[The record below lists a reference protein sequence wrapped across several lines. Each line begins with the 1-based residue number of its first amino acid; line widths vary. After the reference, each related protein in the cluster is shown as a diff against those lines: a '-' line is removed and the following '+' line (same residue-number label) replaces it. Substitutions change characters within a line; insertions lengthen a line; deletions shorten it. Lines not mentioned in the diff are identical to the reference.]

1 MKAIRLVFCLGLLL
15 TTTQLWA
22 EPVNLTFMESA
33 TRPVTGVTI
42 AGLTVSLAM
51 NGKACDQA
59 VYGAPLPGSRTNV
72 GSPALATQTLS
83 TRLFTEVFFDP
94 RSVLM
99 ASAVLTL
106 NATVSTFTL
115 DQLAF
120 HAVAVPEPAALVL
133 LGTGL
138 AVVAA
143 LTKKRKTK

>member
-59 VYGAPLPGSRTNV
+59 VYGAPLPGSSTNV

-83 TRLFTEVFFDP
+83 TPLLTEALFN
-94 RSVLM
+94 RRNVLL
-99 ASAVLTL
+99 ARAALTL

-115 DQLAF
+115 DHLTFQ
-120 HAVAVPEPAALVL
+120 AVAVPEPAALVL

-143 LTKKRKTK
+143 LTKKRKKK